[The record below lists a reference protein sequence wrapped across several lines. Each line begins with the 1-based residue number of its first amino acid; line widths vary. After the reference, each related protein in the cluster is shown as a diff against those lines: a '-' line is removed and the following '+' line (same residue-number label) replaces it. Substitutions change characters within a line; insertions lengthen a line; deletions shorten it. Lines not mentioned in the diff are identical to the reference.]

1 MLLAGKFPLLYCQ
14 ASRGPKMP
22 WKKKGSF
29 PNFTPRVDMRT
40 PGNISVNWDQFPV
53 AKKVESPITSKADKM
68 DKDSMVI
75 CPEAMLFISF
85 LIEIATNWNEI
96 LML

>member
-1 MLLAGKFPLLYCQ
+1 
-14 ASRGPKMP
+14 
-22 WKKKGSF
+22 
-29 PNFTPRVDMRT
+29 MRT

>member
-1 MLLAGKFPLLYCQ
+1 
-14 ASRGPKMP
+14 
-22 WKKKGSF
+22 
-29 PNFTPRVDMRT
+29 
-40 PGNISVNWDQFPV
+40 
-53 AKKVESPITSKADKM
+53 M